1 MKLAVILNGISL
13 KKDHFYRNTLPA
25 LTRHF
30 SLEVFETRSKDDA
43 SALAAEAVIR
53 NFDVLLSAG
62 GDGTLHQVING
73 MLAGVTNSKPLPAL
87 AVLPLGSGNDF
98 ARTLYVTPADIDIVE
113 ILHEFKTISCDL
125 GEVTFSL
132 SAPADGIAVMKA
144 SRYFLNVVDVGMGPA
159 VVRKVLNS
167 DKRLGSAVAY
177 YQNII
182 STFFNYSPQRLEAR
196 SSEWTWIDLMKT
208 FAVANGR
215 YYGNG
220 LCIAPEAKIDD
231 GKFNVFACGNV
242 SVLDFILQSL
252 PLKAGRRVRH
262 QYVKYFECDQVEMV
276 SDQALEIEAD
286 GEILGWL
293 PAVVRMTPMKV
304 RILRG

>member
-1 MKLAVILNGISL
+1 
-13 KKDHFYRNTLPA
+13 
-25 LTRHF
+25 
-30 SLEVFETRSKDDA
+30 
-43 SALAAEAVIR
+43 
-53 NFDVLLSAG
+53 
-62 GDGTLHQVING
+62 
-73 MLAGVTNSKPLPAL
+73 
-87 AVLPLGSGNDF
+87 
-98 ARTLYVTPADIDIVE
+98 
-113 ILHEFKTISCDL
+113 
-125 GEVTFSL
+125 
-132 SAPADGIAVMKA
+132 
-144 SRYFLNVVDVGMGPA
+144 MGPA

-262 QYVKYFECDQVEMV
+262 QYVKYFECDQVEMA